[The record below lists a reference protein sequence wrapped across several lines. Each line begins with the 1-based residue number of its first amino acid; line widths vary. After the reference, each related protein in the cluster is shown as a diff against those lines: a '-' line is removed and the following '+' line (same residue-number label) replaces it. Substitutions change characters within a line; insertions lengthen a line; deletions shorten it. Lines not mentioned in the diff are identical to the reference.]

1 MGAEPDPFRR
11 IDPEHEAQEPAD
23 DGDDEEAHNPQN
35 CSGHGAGPGDARKG
49 YPPTRQEPW

>member
-11 IDPEHEAQEPAD
+11 IDPEHEAPNSAD